1 MFDHCLYFNTTALAR
16 IVEREWNAAYQPFE
30 LTAPQGFVLRA
41 VLRRPGLLNSELADI
56 FSIARPTAT
65 RLLDALL
72 AKQLVERRPSA
83 ADGREWNIFPTAAAL
98 ALDGPINAVSAEVA
112 QRLRGQVGD
121 DRFDDSISA
130 LREVRKSI
138 G

>member
-16 IVEREWNAAYQPFE
+16 IVEREWNAAYQPFD

-41 VLRRPGLLNSELADI
+41 VLRRPGLLNSELAAI
-56 FSIARPTAT
+56 FGIARPTAT

-72 AKQLVERRPSA
+72 AKSLIERRPSA

-98 ALDGPINAVSAEVA
+98 ALDGPINAVSAELD
-112 QRLRGQVGD
+112 QRLRRQMGGE
-121 DRFDDSISA
+121 RFDDSISA
-130 LREVRKSI
+130 LRGVREKI

>member
-41 VLRRPGLLNSELADI
+41 VLRRPGLLNSELASI
-56 FSIARPTAT
+56 FGIARPTAT
-65 RLLDALL
+65 RLLDALD
-72 AKQLVERRPSA
+72 AKKLIERRPSA

-98 ALDGPINAVSAEVA
+98 ELDGPINAVSAELDR
-112 QRLRGQVGD
+112 RLRGQIGGD
-121 DRFDDSISA
+121 HFDESISA
-130 LREVRKSI
+130 LRKVRESI

>member
-16 IVEREWNAAYQPFE
+16 IVEREWNAAYQPFD

-41 VLRRPGLLNSELADI
+41 VLRRPGLLSSEVADV
-56 FSIARPTAT
+56 FGIARPTAT

-72 AKQLVERRPSA
+72 SKDLIERRPSA
-83 ADGREWNIFPTAAAL
+83 DDGREWNIFPTAAAL
-98 ALDGPINAVSAEVA
+98 ALDVPINAVSAEMA
-112 QRLRGQVGD
+112 QRLRARIGG
-121 DRFDDSISA
+121 DRFDGSIAA
-130 LREVRKSI
+130 LRGIRESI

>member
-16 IVEREWNAAYQPFE
+16 IVEREWNAAYQPFD

-56 FSIARPTAT
+56 FGIARPTAT

-72 AKQLVERRPSA
+72 AKQLIERRPSA

-112 QRLRGQVGD
+112 QRLRGQVGG

-130 LREVRKSI
+130 LRGVRESI